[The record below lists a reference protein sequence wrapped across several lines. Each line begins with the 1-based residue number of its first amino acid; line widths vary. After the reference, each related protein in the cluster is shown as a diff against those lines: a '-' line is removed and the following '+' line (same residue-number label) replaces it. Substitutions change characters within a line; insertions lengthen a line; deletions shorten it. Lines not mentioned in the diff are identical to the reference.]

1 MKILLFGV
9 TNVGKTTIAKKLS
22 RKMKYQFDDL
32 DEEIKRRYK
41 RIDDFQ
47 AQYPFLYER
56 HKKRGEM
63 LEEIVN
69 KYVDNVVIAV
79 SPIWYTRFFRKIIN
93 REDVLA
99 IELKDKPE
107 NILKRLVYADEND
120 KVHKLIIR
128 NQEEELYYLNDIQK
142 DIDYYKKISE
152 KISYKFDIDGRTAN
166 DATEE
171 LMKYVEQILVNI
183 NKKKVGE

>member
-1 MKILLFGV
+1 M
-9 TNVGKTTIAKKLS
+9 
-22 RKMKYQFDDL
+22 
-32 DEEIKRRYK
+32 
-41 RIDDFQ
+41 
-47 AQYPFLYER
+47 
-56 HKKRGEM
+56 
-63 LEEIVN
+63 
-69 KYVDNVVIAV
+69 
-79 SPIWYTRFFRKIIN
+79 
-93 REDVLA
+93 LA

-142 DIDYYKKISE
+142 DIDYYKRISK

-171 LMKYVEQILVNI
+171 LMKYIEQILVNI
-183 NKKKVGE
+183 NKEKVGNSSC

>member
-1 MKILLFGV
+1 M
-9 TNVGKTTIAKKLS
+9 
-22 RKMKYQFDDL
+22 
-32 DEEIKRRYK
+32 
-41 RIDDFQ
+41 
-47 AQYPFLYER
+47 
-56 HKKRGEM
+56 
-63 LEEIVN
+63 EEIVN

-79 SPIWYTRFFRKIIN
+79 SPIWYTRFFSKIIN